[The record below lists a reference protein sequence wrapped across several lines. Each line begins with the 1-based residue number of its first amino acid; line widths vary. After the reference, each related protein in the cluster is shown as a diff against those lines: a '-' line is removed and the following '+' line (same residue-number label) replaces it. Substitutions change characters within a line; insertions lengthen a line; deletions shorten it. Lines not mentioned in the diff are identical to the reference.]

1 MPMNRMLK
9 STISLALA
17 MLLGCSAIPPVEA
30 QQAYR
35 FDGVERVVAFGDIHG
50 DIDVLTT
57 VLRGTG
63 VVDDHLNWQG
73 GRTHLVSTGD
83 LIDRGDYGRQ
93 VLELLMRLE
102 GEAEAAG
109 GKVHVLLG
117 NHEAMVVSGDLRYVS
132 AGDFEQYGGRA
143 AHRAAFAP
151 GGLIG
156 RWLLDKPVMIVVNGT
171 AFAHGGLSS
180 ELIGRS
186 LEQVNQSAHRDLRS
200 FVDGWHALIAS
211 GELDAEAN
219 FDAIRSRARTIA
231 AGHADQFLQ
240 SVAAGM
246 VSAAEGLPF
255 TRDGPLWYRGSS
267 LCHPFSETEVVTAV
281 LRSIRAERVA
291 VGHTITHDHHIA
303 TRMDGRVIRMDTG
316 MNSSAYNG
324 RPSALI
330 IEGPSMR
337 AFYPG
342 EGFAALPAEPNRVW
356 DRPYGMSDDEIEDF
370 LLNAPIV
377 ESEEIGTGVTRPL
390 RLTLER
396 DGRRMRAAFG
406 REDSDPHLERRSWHR
421 QADFADRYVYNV
433 VAYKL
438 DRIMGLEMV
447 PVSVLRTV
455 DGEPGAVTYWIEG
468 AINETDRRRR
478 EVPFGGHCDINAM
491 YNLMNVF
498 DILVFNADRNL
509 GNILYDT
516 RTWNLWLIDHTR
528 AFSSQ
533 RGIPRMVS
541 GARIHISPEM
551 DAALRRITRDH
562 LGPIEPYLHRRQV
575 QALIERASRLRRR

>member
-9 STISLALA
+9 TTIFLALA
-17 MLLGCSAIPPVEA
+17 MLLGCSSIPPVQA
-30 QQAYR
+30 QHAYR

-50 DIDVLTT
+50 DVDVLTK
-57 VLRGTG
+57 VLIGTG
-63 VVDDHLNWQG
+63 VVDDDLNWQG

-83 LIDRGDYGRQ
+83 LIDRGDKGRQ

-102 GEAEAAG
+102 GEAAAAG

-117 NHEAMVVSGDLRYVS
+117 NHEAMVLAGDLRYVS

-151 GGLIG
+151 NGHIG
-156 RWLLDKPVMIVVNGT
+156 RWLLDKPTMIVVNGT
-171 AFAHGGLSS
+171 AFAHGGLSRD
-180 ELIGRS
+180 LMGLS
-186 LEQVNQSAHRDLRS
+186 LEQINTSAGTDLRR
-200 FVDGWHALIAS
+200 FVEGWHALIAS

-219 FDAIRSRARTIA
+219 FDHIRATARTIA
-231 AGHADQFLQ
+231 SGHTDQFLQ

-246 VSAAEGLPF
+246 VAAVDGLPF
-255 TRDGPLWYRGSS
+255 TREGPLWYRGSS
-267 LCHPFSETEVVTAV
+267 LCHPYSEAEVVTAV

-291 VGHTITHDHHIA
+291 VGHTITRDHYMA

-316 MNSSAYNG
+316 MNAAAYQG
-324 RPSALI
+324 RPSALV
-330 IEGPSMR
+330 IEGSSMR

-342 EGFAALPAEPNRVW
+342 QGFAGLAAEPNRVW
-356 DRPYGMSDDEIEDF
+356 DRPYGMSDAEIEDF

-377 ESEEIGTGVTRPL
+377 QSEEIGTGVTRPL

-396 DGRRMRAAFG
+396 DGQRMRAAFG
-406 REDSDPHLERRSWHR
+406 REDTDPGLERRNWHR
-421 QADFADRYVYNV
+421 QADFADRYIYNV

-447 PVSVLRTV
+447 PVSVIRRV
-455 DGEPGAVTYWIEG
+455 DGEPGSVTYWIEG

-478 EVPFGGHCDINAM
+478 DIPFGGYCDINDM
-491 YNLMNVF
+491 FNFMNVF
-498 DILVFNADRNL
+498 DILVFNVDRNL
-509 GNILYDT
+509 GNILYDN

-528 AFSSQ
+528 AFSAQ

-551 DAALRRITRDH
+551 DAALRRVTRDN
-562 LGPIEPYLHRRQV
+562 LGPIEPYLHRRQI
-575 QALIERASRLRRR
+575 QALIDRANRLRRR